1 VPRARTS
8 PRTAPTDLERKEW
21 DRGLKYIVGLDEVG
35 MGPLAGPVVAAA
47 VVLKPGQLLE
57 GVYDSKSITKARR
70 EELAGLIRSEVLSY
84 GIAAASTREIERLN
98 IRRAAALAMLRAVRR
113 LPFDPELMLVDGFRV
128 PELGDNQR
136 PIVKGD
142 RLCHSIA
149 CASIL
154 AKVVRDRLMVRLS
167 ARYPVY
173 GWADNKGY
181 ASRAHLDAI
190 EEHGPSPHHRGTYSP
205 VVQTRLALD

>member
-1 VPRARTS
+1 
-8 PRTAPTDLERKEW
+8 
-21 DRGLKYIVGLDEVG
+21 LKYVVGLDEVG

-57 GVYDSKSITKARR
+57 GVYDSKSISKARR
-70 EELAGLIRSEVLSY
+70 EELAGLIRSEVLSF
-84 GIAAASTREIERLN
+84 GVAAASTREIERLN

-113 LPFDPELMLVDGFRV
+113 LPFDPELMLVDGFHV
-128 PELGDNQR
+128 PELGENQK

-142 RLCHSIA
+142 QLCHSIA

-154 AKVVRDRLMVRLS
+154 AKVIRDRLMERLS
-167 ARYPVY
+167 VRYPVY
-173 GWADNKGY
+173 GWAENKGY
-181 ASRAHLDAI
+181 ASRSHLDAI
-190 EEHGPSPHHRGTYSP
+190 QAHGPTPHHRGTYSP

>member
-1 VPRARTS
+1 MPRARTS
-8 PRTAPTDLERKEW
+8 PRTAPADFEREEW

-57 GVYDSKSITKARR
+57 GVYDSKSVSKARR
-70 EELAGLIRSEVLSY
+70 EELAGLIRSEVLSF
-84 GIAAASTREIERLN
+84 AVSAASTREIERLN

-113 LPFDPELMLVDGFRV
+113 LPFDPELLLVDGFRV
-128 PELGDNQR
+128 PELGENQK

-142 RLCHSIA
+142 RVCHSIA

-154 AKVVRDRLMVRLS
+154 AKVVRDRLMERL
-167 ARYPVY
+167 APRYPEY
-173 GWADNKGY
+173 GWESNKGY

-190 EEHGPSPHHRGTYSP
+190 AAHGPTPHHRGTYSP
-205 VVQTRLALD
+205 VIQTRLALD